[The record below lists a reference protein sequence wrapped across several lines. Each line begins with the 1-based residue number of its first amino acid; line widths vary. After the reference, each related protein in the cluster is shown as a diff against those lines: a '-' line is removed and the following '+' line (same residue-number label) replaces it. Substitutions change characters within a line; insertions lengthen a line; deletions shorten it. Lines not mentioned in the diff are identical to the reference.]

1 MKNETAYT
9 VDQQTKEPGGPWAR
23 TTWKVTAADKDNART
38 AAREAAKAAGHTVG
52 ERFDRDGKSL
62 PPAQVDKGGRVIV
75 TLDTPAD
82 WPGASPAC
90 PDPYYWRG
98 EINPI

>member
-1 MKNETAYT
+1 MAKHEKGQRVTTPHGAGT
-9 VDQQTKEPGGPWAR
+9 VSGF
-23 TTWKVTAADKDNART
+23 
-38 AAREAAKAAGHTVG
+38 